1 MKSHLKIFIWPMWLG
16 ILVWPF
22 MGWRGALWLAAAGSV
37 VCLLVL
43 AAGRLWPKQRKISPP
58 QLKMSSRTEKI
69 LLLSFVLI
77 LLLLPAVLNR
87 YYLDVAITAGI
98 YIVLAL
104 GLNIIVGLA
113 GLLVL
118 GYIAFYAVGAY
129 TYAILG
135 TQHHL
140 TFFLALPLAAL
151 LALLLGLLLG
161 LPTIRL
167 RGDYLAIVTLGF
179 GEIAR
184 IVLNNWDGLT
194 GGPNGIMHIPRPSA
208 FGVKL
213 GSPVHLYFIVLALIG
228 LVSFLISRLNDSR
241 LGRALIAMRED
252 ETAARACGI
261 DTTRLKMLAF
271 ALSAAVAGA
280 MGAVFAAKMS
290 FVSPESF
297 TFWESIMILC
307 MVVLG
312 GMASIPGVILGALAL
327 IVLPEWLRQLQNYRM
342 LLFGASMIAMM
353 IFRPQGLLPSK
364 RRKLE
369 LEESSQP
376 SLTVSDGR

>member
-1 MKSHLKIFIWPMWLG
+1 MKPYVRYIVWPLWLG

-22 MGWRGALWLAAAGSV
+22 MGWRGALWLSTAS
-37 VCLLVL
+37 LVL
-43 AAGRLWPKQRKISPP
+43 GLLIVAVNKLWPTGRKLHLSKVKLPP
-58 QLKMSSRTEKI
+58 KSEKI
-69 LLLSFVLI
+69 LLLCFVLV
-77 LLLLPAVLNR
+77 LVLLPAMLNR

-118 GYIAFYAVGAY
+118 GYIAFYAAGAY
-129 TYAILG
+129 AYAILG
-135 TQHHL
+135 TQHQIS
-140 TFFLALPLAAL
+140 FFLALPLAAG
-151 LALLLGLLLG
+151 LALLFGLLLG

-194 GGPNGIMHIPRPSA
+194 GGPNGIMHIPRPMIA
-208 FGVKL
+208 GLKL
-213 GSPVHLYFIVLALIG
+213 GNPVHLYFIVLAMIG

-252 ETAARACGI
+252 ETAARACGV

-327 IVLPEWLRQLQNYRM
+327 VVLPEWLRQLQNYRM
-342 LLFGASMIAMM
+342 LIFGASMVAMM

-369 LEESSQP
+369 LE
-376 SLTVSDGR
+376 D

>member
-1 MKSHLKIFIWPMWLG
+1 
-16 ILVWPF
+16 
-22 MGWRGALWLAAAGSV
+22 MGPRGAGLVVIAMAAAI
-37 VCLLVL
+37 L
-43 AAGRLWPKQRKISPP
+43 AFRLFAKTLAQKIKQLDFFPGR
-58 QLKMSSRTEKI
+58 
-69 LLLSFVLI
+69 
-77 LLLLPAVLNR
+77 AVLNKLPKNAWLALGLAALAIIPLVLNK
-87 YYLDVAITAGI
+87 YYLDVVITAGI

-129 TYAILG
+129 AYAIMG
-135 TQHHL
+135 IQYHL
-140 TFFLALPLAAL
+140 SFFLALPVAAL
-151 LALLLGLLLG
+151 LALLFGFVLG
-161 LPTIRL
+161 LPTLRL

-179 GEIAR
+179 GEITR

-194 GGPNGIMHIPRPSA
+194 GGPNGIMGIPKPA
-208 FGVKL
+208 LFGMGL
-213 GSPVHLYFIVLALIG
+213 GKPVHLYFIVLAMIA
-228 LVSFLISRLNDSR
+228 LVSFLIGRLNDSR
-241 LGRALIAMRED
+241 LGRALVAMRED

-261 DTTRLKMLAF
+261 DTTKLKMLAF
-271 ALSAAVAGA
+271 ALSAAVAGM
-280 MGAVFAAKMS
+280 MGVVFAAKMN

-327 IVLPEWLRQLQNYRM
+327 VVIPEWLRPVQNYRM
-342 LLFGASMIAMM
+342 MIFGASMVAMM
-353 IFRPQGLLPSK
+353 IFRPQGLIPSK

-369 LEESSQP
+369 LE
-376 SLTVSDGR
+376 D

>member
-1 MKSHLKIFIWPMWLG
+1 MGSLIVPKYLKLLLWPLWIGL
-16 ILVWPF
+16 LCWPF
-22 MGWRGALWLAAAGSV
+22 MGFRGAGITAIVMAATILAFRFFGKALAPRLKQIDLAPGRAFLNKLPPKTWTVLGLAALAIFP
-37 VCLLVL
+37 LV
-43 AAGRLWPKQRKISPP
+43 
-58 QLKMSSRTEKI
+58 
-69 LLLSFVLI
+69 F
-77 LLLLPAVLNR
+77 NN
-87 YYLDVAITAGI
+87 YHLDVLITAGI

-129 TYAILG
+129 AYAILG
-135 TQHHL
+135 TQYHL
-140 TFFLALPLAAL
+140 SFFFALPVAAL
-151 LALLLGLLLG
+151 LAMLFGFVLG

-194 GGPNGIMHIPRPSA
+194 GGPNGIMGIPKPA
-208 FGVKL
+208 LFGLSL
-213 GSPVHLYFIVLALIG
+213 GKPVHLYFLVLVLIG
-228 LVSFLISRLNDSR
+228 LVSFLIGRLNNSR
-241 LGRALIAMRED
+241 LGRALVAMRED
-252 ETAARACGI
+252 ETAARACGV

-271 ALSAAVAGA
+271 ALSAAVAGM
-280 MGAVFAAKMS
+280 MGVVFAAKMS

-312 GMASIPGVILGALAL
+312 GMASIPGVILGAL
-327 IVLPEWLRQLQNYRM
+327 VLVVIPEWLRPVQHFRM
-342 LLFGASMIAMM
+342 LLFGASMVAMM

-364 RRKLE
+364 RRKME
-369 LEESSQP
+369 ME
-376 SLTVSDGR
+376 D